1 MTTIGLASIKP
12 EPPVLPRSEDE
23 VPPSSKDAKKHLPP
37 VWIPVTICLGLLL
50 AVIYVGGRIRTA
62 KSSVTSATVH
72 AQPATP
78 LPRVET
84 PPPATPAVVPRA
96 QVSNVAATSLAK
108 GNASVAKPLA
118 ASKDARPA
126 VDWPIWISPE
136 RGEKYIQVGA
146 INSQLVPK
154 YVAQLRSEQWDPH
167 VVPGPSPNIVRVVLG
182 PFSDRDSIVRAKE
195 RLRASQIDSFVR
207 AY

>member
-1 MTTIGLASIKP
+1 MTTIGLASHNL
-12 EPPVLPRSEDE
+12 EPPVLPGAEDE
-23 VPPSSKDAKKHLPP
+23 VPPSSQHAKKHLPL

-50 AVIYVGGRIRTA
+50 AVLYVGSRIRTA
-62 KSSVTSATVH
+62 KSSVSAATVQ

-78 LPRVET
+78 VLRVET
-84 PPPATPAVVPRA
+84 PAPATPAVAPQG

-108 GNASVAKPLA
+108 GNAPVAKPLA
-118 ASKDARPA
+118 ESKDARAA

-182 PFSDRDSIVRAKE
+182 PFSDHDSIVRAKE